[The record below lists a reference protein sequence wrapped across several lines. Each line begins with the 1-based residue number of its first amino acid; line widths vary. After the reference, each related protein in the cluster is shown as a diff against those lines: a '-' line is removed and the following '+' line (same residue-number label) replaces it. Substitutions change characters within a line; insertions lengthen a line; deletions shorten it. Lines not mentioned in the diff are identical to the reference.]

1 MEIGKENNQ
10 YNPRERYEYLKQIAT
25 QTVEFLRKEQFIVA
39 DDEIETFSELV
50 KLEIKFRW
58 GIKSQESTL

>member
-1 MEIGKENNQ
+1 MGKEGKQ
-10 YNPRERYEYLKQIAT
+10 YNTRERYEYIKEMAT
-25 QTVEFLRKEQFIVA
+25 QTVDFLGKERFIVA

-58 GIKSQESTL
+58 GIKSQE

>member
-1 MEIGKENNQ
+1 MEKEGKQ
-10 YNPRERYEYLKQIAT
+10 YNTRERYEYIKKMAT
-25 QTVEFLRKEQFIVA
+25 QTVDFLGKERFIVA

-58 GIKSQESTL
+58 GIKDRESTP

>member
-1 MEIGKENNQ
+1 MGKEGKQ
-10 YNPRERYEYLKQIAT
+10 YNTRERYEYIKKMAT
-25 QTVEFLRKEQFIVA
+25 QTVDFLGKERFIVA

-58 GIKSQESTL
+58 GIKDRESTP